1 MANKIPRRLV
11 ALSAAAI
18 AAIYAAGFAVTRSAD
33 AGLAGSGSALASAP
47 PTAST
52 TSTTPASSAPT
63 VVVGASAPA
72 TAARTSTAASA
83 ASSYKDGTYR
93 GQGSSRRGG
102 VSVAVTVQ
110 SGSITNVQITSVNT
124 EYPVSRIASLPAAVV
139 KQQTVNVNTI
149 SGATYSTQ
157 AFKQAVQQALA
168 LAQAT
173 NGPTTG

>member
-1 MANKIPRRLV
+1 
-11 ALSAAAI
+11 
-18 AAIYAAGFAVTRSAD
+18 
-33 AGLAGSGSALASAP
+33 
-47 PTAST
+47 
-52 TSTTPASSAPT
+52 
-63 VVVGASAPA
+63 VVGASAPA
-72 TAARTSTAASA
+72 TLARASTAAAA

-93 GQGSSRRGG
+93 GQGTSRRGG

-110 SGSITNVQITSVNT
+110 SSTITNVQITSVNT

-139 KQQTVNVNTI
+139 KQQTANVNTV

-168 LAQAT
+168 LAQAS